1 MKIMTTKSP
10 CVYILASAPYGTIY
24 IGVTSDLVKRI
35 WQHKHSLV
43 EGFTDKYK
51 VHHLVWYEM
60 HASIEAAN
68 AREKNLKD
76 WKREWKIK
84 LIQLDNPK
92 WQDLYSG
99 II

>member
-1 MKIMTTKSP
+1 MKMVPTKFP
-10 CVYILASAPYGTIY
+10 CVYVLASAPYGTIY

-51 VHHLVWYEM
+51 VHHLVWCEM
-60 HASIEAAN
+60 HASMEAAI